1 MKNQK
6 FMDLQDKFTFT
17 HTSVPGLTRLT
28 VSQHE
33 HLTVVALRVYINNVW
48 QPPHISRAIS
58 IAAQEIHHY
67 FISTRQELFEVRDSR
82 GGEQNRMNRVP

>member
-1 MKNQK
+1 M
-6 FMDLQDKFTFT
+6 LLT
-17 HTSVPGLTRLT
+17 GLTRLT

-58 IAAQEIHHY
+58 VAGGGTLVTAWHTAQH
-67 FISTRQELFEVRDSR
+67 TL
-82 GGEQNRMNRVP
+82 GAPLG

>member
-1 MKNQK
+1 MKNEK
-6 FMDLQDKFTFT
+6 RMDLQDKFTY
-17 HTSVPGLTRLT
+17 TSVPGLTRLT

-58 IAAQEIHHY
+58 IATQEIYYY
-67 FISTRQELFEVRDSR
+67 FISTQQEFFEVRDSR
-82 GGEQNRMNRVP
+82 GDQNRLNKVP